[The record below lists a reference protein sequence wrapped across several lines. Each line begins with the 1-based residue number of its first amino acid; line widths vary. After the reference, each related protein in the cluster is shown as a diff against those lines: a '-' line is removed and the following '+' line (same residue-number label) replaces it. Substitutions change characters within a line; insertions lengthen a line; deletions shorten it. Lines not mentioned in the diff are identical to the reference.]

1 MNISPIII
9 CDHNKRNFSKIYH
22 YKSKPNYEKNFR
34 ISGKYERAFFQC
46 KKCLHMYAAHGF
58 NINDL
63 YSKQYLELT
72 YKNIKGIHKRFKKV
86 INLPKKK
93 SDNKNRAI
101 RVDNFFANKGY
112 KLLDVGSGIG
122 VFIYEMRKKNWHVS
136 GIEMDK
142 RYAEYCKKFHKL
154 NVFKKIYPS

>member
-86 INLPKKK
+86 INLPKKNQITK
-93 SDNKNRAI
+93 
-101 RVDNFFANKGY
+101 
-112 KLLDVGSGIG
+112 
-122 VFIYEMRKKNWHVS
+122 
-136 GIEMDK
+136 IE
-142 RYAEYCKKFHKL
+142 L
-154 NVFKKIYPS
+154 